1 MANDLALED
10 FKFLVKRIP
19 DLISEGHLLP
29 IQRKEDGI
37 LNLVTDDES
46 YLQKKELLSGMLH
59 QLVHIEKVSPL
70 IFSTLIED
78 IPDTLEADEDEPQET
93 EPTNEPAPAPTA
105 PDTAQIPVQNAAPDP
120 APRPVPRP
128 RPEPVEDEILYKPT
142 SFEEQMLFGDIGPF
156 GDESRAKMWFEKSL
170 VGLKIP
176 KDILSLVPGD
186 VALQYR
192 IIPIK
197 LTKSGIDI
205 VTDNVNTFQ
214 DYDQLQRTLKR
225 DFHVKMTSSEN
236 IKQALS
242 VYYAD
247 ASLNRTSTR
256 VERIQKEQSNVDS
269 TAPLRRKVDDLLNFC
284 IDMGASDLHVL
295 PYSDG
300 IYIQLRINGSV
311 IDYTDKFSF
320 LPSESTAVVSILK
333 GFDTGNNADA
343 TNNLMPQHGSFE
355 RTRNKVIIE
364 CRMET
369 VPVGGRVGEESR
381 QKVNIRFLPQG
392 QKLKT
397 LESIYTGEDLHTIK
411 QVLYRGG
418 SGLFLNAGP
427 VGTGKSTALYAEI
440 DYLWK
445 LAQKEGHQL
454 IVYTIE
460 NPIEI
465 RDERFT
471 QTQVRY
477 ASDERT
483 NLTPEKLLASSLR
496 SDPSIVLYG
505 EIRDA
510 GDADVAMKASQTGL
524 KMFST
529 IHAGDCVR
537 TINRLMDLNVSTMSL
552 LSELRIIICQRLIGT
567 LCPECSQEHH
577 LTDEEREILS
587 DEELQYLERPDV
599 HLMARGSTAR
609 RAACQNRHCKD
620 GITGRVAV
628 VEYVV
633 FDNDIRDALL
643 SHNDFHTIQQV
654 LKKHN
659 FHSMWDKGFRLAC
672 QGKMELSEIIQ
683 KIGK

>member
-1 MANDLALED
+1 MTNDLALED
-10 FKFLVKRIP
+10 LKFLFQRIP
-19 DLISEGHLLP
+19 DAVSEGHLLP
-29 IQRKEDGI
+29 IQRDTDGI
-37 LNLVTDDES
+37 LNLVTDQEE
-46 YLQKKELLSGMLH
+46 YLGEKDHLAGLLH
-59 QLVHIEKVSPL
+59 QPVHIEKVSPL
-70 IFSTLIED
+70 LFSTLIEA
-78 IPDTLEADEDEPQET
+78 IPDDLEVTEEPQAEASS
-93 EPTNEPAPAPTA
+93 EPAKQPALGTA
-105 PDTAQIPVQNAAPDP
+105 SP
-120 APRPVPRP
+120 ASPVPRAQVL
-128 RPEPVEDEILYKPT
+128 PEEELYAPT
-142 SFEEQMLFGDIGPF
+142 SVEEQMLFGDLGPF
-156 GDESRAKMWFEKSL
+156 GDASRAEMWYQKSL
-170 VGLKIP
+170 VAQKIP
-176 KDILSLVPGD
+176 PDILVLIPGD
-186 VALQYR
+186 LALEYR
-192 IIPIK
+192 IIPLK
-197 LTKSGIDI
+197 LQEGNLVV
-205 VTDNVNTFQ
+205 VTDNVDVFR

-236 IKQALS
+236 IKQALDT
-242 VYYAD
+242 YYAD
-247 ASLNRTSTR
+247 ASQNRTSTR
-256 VERIQKEQSNVDS
+256 VERIQKEQQSADL
-269 TAPLRRKVDDLLNFC
+269 TAPLRRKVEDVLNFC

-333 GFDTGNNADA
+333 GLDTSNNADA
-343 TNNLMPQHGSFE
+343 TNSLMPQHGSFE
-355 RTRNKVIIE
+355 RTRSKTVIE

-369 VPVGGRVGEESR
+369 VPVGGRVDGR

-397 LESIYTGEDLHTIK
+397 LESIYTGDDLHAIK

-454 IVYTIE
+454 VVYTIE

-477 ASDERT
+477 ASDEST

-567 LCPECSQEHH
+567 LCPDCCQEHQ
-577 LTDEEREILS
+577 LTAEEKEILS
-587 DEELQYLERPDV
+587 DDELKYLTRPDV
-599 HLMARGSTAR
+599 HLMERGSATR
-609 RAACQNRHCKD
+609 RAACQNPSCKD
-620 GITGRVAV
+620 GITGRAAV

-633 FDNDIRDALL
+633 FDDDIRDALL
-643 SHNDFHTIQQV
+643 THNDFHTIQKV
-654 LKKHN
+654 LREHHFN
-659 FHSMWDKGFRLAC
+659 SMWDKGFRLAC
-672 QGKMELSEIIQ
+672 QGRMELSEIIQ

>member
-1 MANDLALED
+1 MATDLAIED
-10 FKFLVKRIP
+10 LKLLIKRVP
-19 DLISEGHLLP
+19 DLISDGHLLP

-37 LNLVTDDES
+37 LNLVTDQNS
-46 YLQKKELLSGMLH
+46 YLSKKDLISGMLH

-70 IFSTLIED
+70 IFATLIED
-78 IPDTLEADEDEPQET
+78 IPDTLETDEEDHVPEDIAEP
-93 EPTNEPAPAPTA
+93 PIPEPAKAPAS
-105 PDTAQIPVQNAAPDP
+105 Q
-120 APRPVPRP
+120 PVPMP
-128 RPEPVEDEILYKPT
+128 KIQPVEEEEETVYKPT
-142 SFEEQMLFGDIGPF
+142 SIEEQMLFGDVGPF
-156 GDESRAKMWFEKSL
+156 GDARRAEMWFEKSL
-170 VGLKIP
+170 VGLKLP
-176 KDILSLVPGD
+176 KDLIALVPGD
-186 VALQYR
+186 IALQYH
-192 IIPIK
+192 IIPVK
-197 LTKSGIDI
+197 LNKNDLDV
-205 VTDNVNTFQ
+205 VTDNVSVLQ

-225 DFHVKMTSSEN
+225 DFHVKMTSGEN
-236 IKQALS
+236 IKQALA

-247 ASLNRTSTR
+247 ASRNRTSTR
-256 VERIQKEQSNVDS
+256 VERIQKEQNSADS
-269 TAPLRRKVDDLLNFC
+269 TAPLRRKIDDLLNFC

-397 LESIYTGEDLHTIK
+397 LDSIYTGDDLHTIK

-445 LAQKEGHQL
+445 LAQQEGHQL

-552 LSELRIIICQRLIGT
+552 LAELRIIICQRLIGT

-577 LTDEEREILS
+577 LTEEEREILS
-587 DEELQYLERPDV
+587 DEEIKYLERPDV
-599 HLMARGSTAR
+599 HLRERGNAQR
-609 RAACQNRHCKD
+609 RAACQNPNCKD

>member
-1 MANDLALED
+1 MANDLAIED
-10 FKFLVKRIP
+10 LKLLIKRVP
-19 DLISEGHLLP
+19 DLISDGHLLP

-37 LNLVTDDES
+37 LNLVTDQDS
-46 YLQKKELLSGMLH
+46 YLSKKDLISGMLH
-59 QLVHIEKVSPL
+59 QLVHIEKVSPM
-70 IFSTLIED
+70 IFATLIED
-78 IPDTLEADEDEPQET
+78 IPDTLETDEEDHVPEDTAEP
-93 EPTNEPAPAPTA
+93 PTPEPAKAPAS
-105 PDTAQIPVQNAAPDP
+105 Q
-120 APRPVPRP
+120 PVPMP
-128 RPEPVEDEILYKPT
+128 KVQPVEEEEETVYKPT
-142 SFEEQMLFGDIGPF
+142 SIEEQMLFGDVGPF
-156 GDESRAKMWFEKSL
+156 GDARRAEMWFEKSL
-170 VGLKIP
+170 VGLKLP
-176 KDILSLVPGD
+176 KDLIALVPGD
-186 VALQYR
+186 IALQYH
-192 IIPIK
+192 IIPVR
-197 LTKSGIDI
+197 LDKSSLDV
-205 VTDNVNTFQ
+205 VTDNVSVLQ

-225 DFHVKMTSSEN
+225 DFHVKMTSGEN
-236 IKQALS
+236 IKQALA

-247 ASLNRTSTR
+247 ASRSRTSTR
-256 VERIQKEQSNVDS
+256 VERIQKEQNSADS

-397 LESIYTGEDLHTIK
+397 LESIYTGEDLHTIQ

-445 LAQKEGHQL
+445 LAQQEGHQL

-552 LSELRIIICQRLIGT
+552 LAELRIIICQRLIGT

-577 LTDEEREILS
+577 LTEEEREILS
-587 DEELQYLERPDV
+587 DEELKYLERPDV
-599 HLMARGSTAR
+599 HLRERGNAQR
-609 RAACQNRHCKD
+609 RAACQNPNCKD

>member
-1 MANDLALED
+1 
-10 FKFLVKRIP
+10 
-19 DLISEGHLLP
+19 
-29 IQRKEDGI
+29 
-37 LNLVTDDES
+37 
-46 YLQKKELLSGMLH
+46 
-59 QLVHIEKVSPL
+59 
-70 IFSTLIED
+70 
-78 IPDTLEADEDEPQET
+78 
-93 EPTNEPAPAPTA
+93 
-105 PDTAQIPVQNAAPDP
+105 
-120 APRPVPRP
+120 
-128 RPEPVEDEILYKPT
+128 
-142 SFEEQMLFGDIGPF
+142 
-156 GDESRAKMWFEKSL
+156 
-170 VGLKIP
+170 
-176 KDILSLVPGD
+176 
-186 VALQYR
+186 
-192 IIPIK
+192 
-197 LTKSGIDI
+197 
-205 VTDNVNTFQ
+205 
-214 DYDQLQRTLKR
+214 
-225 DFHVKMTSSEN
+225 
-236 IKQALS
+236 
-242 VYYAD
+242 
-247 ASLNRTSTR
+247 
-256 VERIQKEQSNVDS
+256 
-269 TAPLRRKVDDLLNFC
+269 
-284 IDMGASDLHVL
+284 MGASDLHVL

-397 LESIYTGEDLHTIK
+397 LDSIYTGEDLHTIK

-445 LAQKEGHQL
+445 LAQQEGHQL

-577 LTDEEREILS
+577 LTAEEREILS
-587 DEELQYLERPDV
+587 AEELKYLERPDV
-599 HLMARGSTAR
+599 HLRERGSAQR
-609 RAACQNRHCKD
+609 RAACQNPNCKD

-633 FDNDIRDALL
+633 FDNEIRDALL
-643 SHNDFHTIQQV
+643 SHNDFHTIQDV
-654 LKKHN
+654 LRKHN
-659 FHSMWDKGFRLAC
+659 FQSMWDKGFRLAC
-672 QGKMELSEIIQ
+672 HGKMELSEIIQ

>member
-1 MANDLALED
+1 MATDLAIED
-10 FKFLVKRIP
+10 LKLLIKRVP
-19 DLISEGHLLP
+19 DLISDGHLLP

-37 LNLVTDDES
+37 LNLVTDQDS
-46 YLQKKELLSGMLH
+46 YLSKKDLISGMLH

-70 IFSTLIED
+70 IFATLIED
-78 IPDTLEADEDEPQET
+78 IPDTLETDEEDHVPEDIAEP
-93 EPTNEPAPAPTA
+93 PTPEPAKAPAS
-105 PDTAQIPVQNAAPDP
+105 Q
-120 APRPVPRP
+120 PVPMP
-128 RPEPVEDEILYKPT
+128 KIQPVEEEEETVYKPT
-142 SFEEQMLFGDIGPF
+142 SIEEQMLFGDVGPF
-156 GDESRAKMWFEKSL
+156 GDARRAEMWFEKSL
-170 VGLKIP
+170 VGLKLP
-176 KDILSLVPGD
+176 KDLIALVPGD
-186 VALQYR
+186 IALQYH
-192 IIPIK
+192 IIPVK
-197 LTKSGIDI
+197 LNKNDLDV
-205 VTDNVNTFQ
+205 VTDNVSVLQ

-225 DFHVKMTSSEN
+225 DFHVKMTSGEN
-236 IKQALS
+236 IKQALA

-247 ASLNRTSTR
+247 ASRNRTSTR
-256 VERIQKEQSNVDS
+256 VERIQKEQNSADS
-269 TAPLRRKVDDLLNFC
+269 TAPLRRKIDDLLNFC

-397 LESIYTGEDLHTIK
+397 LDSIYTGDDLHTIK

-445 LAQKEGHQL
+445 LAQQEGHQL

-552 LSELRIIICQRLIGT
+552 LAELRIIICQRLIGT

-577 LTDEEREILS
+577 LTEEEREILS
-587 DEELQYLERPDV
+587 DEELKYLERPDV
-599 HLMARGSTAR
+599 HLRERGNAQR
-609 RAACQNRHCKD
+609 RAACQNPNCKD

>member
-1 MANDLALED
+1 MATDLALED
-10 FKFLVKRIP
+10 LKFLVKRVP
-19 DLISEGHLLP
+19 DLMSDGHILP

-37 LNLVTDDES
+37 LNLVTDQDS
-46 YLQKKELLSGMLH
+46 YLSKKDLISGMLH

-70 IFSTLIED
+70 IFATLIED
-78 IPDTLEADEDEPQET
+78 IPDTLETDGED
-93 EPTNEPAPAPTA
+93 NEPG
-105 PDTAQIPVQNAAPDP
+105 DTANPSA
-120 APRPVPRP
+120 
-128 RPEPVEDEILYKPT
+128 PEPVKASIDHPVPMPKIQPAAEEEETIYKPT
-142 SFEEQMLFGDIGPF
+142 SIEEQMLFGDVGPF
-156 GDESRAKMWFEKSL
+156 GDARRAEMWFEKSL
-170 VGLKIP
+170 VGLKLP
-176 KDILSLVPGD
+176 KDLIALVPGD
-186 VALQYR
+186 IALQYH
-192 IIPIK
+192 IIPVRLDK
-197 LTKSGIDI
+197 NGLNV
-205 VTDNVNTFQ
+205 VTDNVSVLQ

-225 DFHVKMTSSEN
+225 DFHVKMTSGEN

-242 VYYAD
+242 TYYAD
-247 ASLNRTSTR
+247 ASRSRTSTR
-256 VERIQKEQSNVDS
+256 VERIQKEQNSADS

-311 IDYTDKFSF
+311 IDYPDKFSF

-397 LESIYTGEDLHTIK
+397 LDSIYTGEDLHTIK

-445 LAQKEGHQL
+445 LAQQEGHQL

-552 LSELRIIICQRLIGT
+552 LAELRIIICQRLIGT

-577 LTDEEREILS
+577 LTEEEREILS
-587 DEELQYLERPDV
+587 DEELKYLERPDV
-599 HLMARGSTAR
+599 HLRERGSAQR
-609 RAACQNRHCKD
+609 RAACQNPNCKD

-633 FDNDIRDALL
+633 FDNEIRDALL
-643 SHNDFHTIQQV
+643 SHNDFHTIQDV
-654 LKKHN
+654 LRKHN
-659 FHSMWDKGFRLAC
+659 FQSMWDKGFRLAC
-672 QGKMELSEIIQ
+672 HGKMELSEIIQ

>member
-1 MANDLALED
+1 MATDLAIED
-10 FKFLVKRIP
+10 LKLLIKRVP
-19 DLISEGHLLP
+19 DLISDGHLLP

-37 LNLVTDDES
+37 LNLVTDQDS
-46 YLQKKELLSGMLH
+46 YLSKKDLISGMLH
-59 QLVHIEKVSPL
+59 QLVHIEKVSPM
-70 IFSTLIED
+70 IFATLIED
-78 IPDTLEADEDEPQET
+78 IPDTLETDEEDHVPEDTIKP
-93 EPTNEPAPAPTA
+93 PTPEPAKAPAS
-105 PDTAQIPVQNAAPDP
+105 QPVLMPKVQ
-120 APRPVPRP
+120 
-128 RPEPVEDEILYKPT
+128 PVEEEEETVYKPT
-142 SFEEQMLFGDIGPF
+142 SIEEQMLFGDVGPF
-156 GDESRAKMWFEKSL
+156 GDARRAEMWFEKSL
-170 VGLKIP
+170 VGLKLP
-176 KDILSLVPGD
+176 KDLIALVPGD
-186 VALQYR
+186 IALQYH
-192 IIPIK
+192 IIPVK
-197 LTKSGIDI
+197 LDKSSLDV
-205 VTDNVNTFQ
+205 VTDNVSVLQ

-225 DFHVKMTSSEN
+225 DFHVKMTSGEN

-242 VYYAD
+242 TYYAD
-247 ASLNRTSTR
+247 ASRSRTSTR
-256 VERIQKEQSNVDS
+256 VERIQKEQNSADS

-397 LESIYTGEDLHTIK
+397 LDSIYTGEDLHTIK

-445 LAQKEGHQL
+445 LAQQEGHQL

-552 LSELRIIICQRLIGT
+552 LAELRIIICQRLIGT

-577 LTDEEREILS
+577 LTKEEREILS
-587 DEELQYLERPDV
+587 DEELKYLERPDV
-599 HLMARGSTAR
+599 HLRERGNAQR
-609 RAACQNRHCKD
+609 RAACQNPNCKD